1 MDHWILVYFLYSR
14 TAKYCNISFPQ
25 NCASLEANQN
35 ASSFCTNGSET
46 FKCNGSLTL
55 DYSLYPLFKAIL
67 EPSSWKLRFPQPLS
81 LCCDW
86 LRRSLRSLNR
96 SLHSLISEL
105 CPLETHRQQWM
116 FIAAII
122 TGRLAALVEHP
133 VELSHDFPTLP
144 PCVLLSAGLRV
155 QSTVDGLCQKVKTHR
170 QRWML
175 TEDTRKCLLCVF
187 WTKGAF
193 LVAQC

>member
-1 MDHWILVYFLYSR
+1 MLDLFLQMAVRHSNGMVHLPHSVLVLLI
-14 TAKYCNISFPQ
+14 T
-25 NCASLEANQN
+25 
-35 ASSFCTNGSET
+35 
-46 FKCNGSLTL
+46 
-55 DYSLYPLFKAIL
+55 YPLFRAML
-67 EPSSWKLRFPQPLS
+67 EPPSWKLHFPEPRS
-81 LCCDW
+81 LCCNW

-116 FIAAII
+116 FIAAIR

-133 VELSHDFPTLP
+133 VELSHDFPTLLP
-144 PCVLLSAGLRV
+144 YVLLSAGLRV

-175 TEDTRKCLLCVF
+175 TEDSRKCLIWCILD
-187 WTKGAF
+187 
-193 LVAQC
+193 